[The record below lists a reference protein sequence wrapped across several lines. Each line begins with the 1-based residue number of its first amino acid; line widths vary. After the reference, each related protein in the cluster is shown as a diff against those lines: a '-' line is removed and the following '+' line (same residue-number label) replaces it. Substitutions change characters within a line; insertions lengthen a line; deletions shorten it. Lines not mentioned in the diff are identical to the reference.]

1 VIGWWLSSN
10 FPLRAGAVSD
20 RTFLEEISIRSIGVI
35 EHSTLEISPGL
46 TVLTG
51 ETGAGKTMI
60 LTALN
65 LILGGKSDSSLV
77 RKGSERLVAS
87 GSFSVPKS
95 LQDSFEE
102 HGLQVEDGQLIL
114 TRTVNA
120 DGKSKATSNAISVP
134 SSALAAASENLVEV
148 HAQAANL
155 NMTKAAKQR
164 DLLDRFGGKEL
175 HSALVKYQSELAN
188 YHELKSRIT
197 AMKKSIDSRDAQL
210 SELREF
216 AAVMGKLKLERG
228 ELQEITTEIGRLS
241 SVEDLRMAAQNAS
254 SVIEEEESG
263 SLTTLGIT
271 RKSLDS
277 VRAKDPQIEELYQRV
292 SEAFFLVDDAKGVLA
307 SYLANLEADPARL
320 DYLNARKAE
329 INALIKKHGGSQ
341 SSDDELIALIERFES
356 SKNAIADLEGGDE
369 RLKEL
374 ESELIGI
381 KKKLVAAAK
390 SLTSIRSE
398 NAGKLSKEVTKEIQQ
413 LSMPHTSF
421 HCQVQSA
428 DYSALKESDFT
439 ALGCD
444 EITMLIQSH
453 KDGPLVPL
461 AKGASG
467 GEMSRVMLALEVV
480 LAATHP
486 VGTYVFDEVDAGVGG
501 KAAIEVGRRLHALS
515 QHAQVIV
522 VTHLPQVAAWA
533 DSHFVVTKNSDGS
546 VTESNVR
553 KVVKEDRVEEIARML
568 AGMESSTSA
577 REHATELLEL
587 PLSKR

>member
-1 VIGWWLSSN
+1 M
-10 FPLRAGAVSD
+10 SD

-51 ETGAGKTMI
+51 ETGAGKTMV

-87 GSFSVPKS
+87 GSFSVPKA

-120 DGKSKATSNAISVP
+120 DGKSKATSNAIAVP
-134 SSALAAASENLVEV
+134 SSVLAAASENLVEV
-148 HAQAANL
+148 HAQAANV

-164 DLLDRFGGKEL
+164 DLLDRFGGNEL
-175 HSALVKYQSELAN
+175 NRALVNYQSELAN
-188 YHELKSRIT
+188 YHELKTRIS

-210 SELREF
+210 SQLREF
-216 AAVMGKLKLERG
+216 ATVMEKLKLERG

-241 SVEDLRMAAQNAS
+241 SVEDLRLAAQSAS

-277 VRAKDPQIEELYQRV
+277 VRAKDPQIEELYQKV

-307 SYLANLEADPARL
+307 SYIANLEADPARL

-329 INALIKKHGGSQ
+329 INALIKKYGGSQ
-341 SSDDELIALIERFES
+341 SADVELIALIERYES

-374 ESELIGI
+374 ESELVGI

-390 SLTSIRSE
+390 SLSSIRSD
-398 NAGKLSKEVTKEIQQ
+398 NAIMLSNEVSAEIEQ

-428 DYSALKESDFT
+428 DYTALKESDFT
-439 ALGCD
+439 TLGCD
-444 EITMLIQSH
+444 EISMLIQGH

-501 KAAIEVGRRLHALS
+501 KAAIVVGRRLHALS
-515 QHAQVIV
+515 HHAQVIV

-553 KVVKEDRVEEIARML
+553 KVVKEDRIEEIARML

>member
-1 VIGWWLSSN
+1 M
-10 FPLRAGAVSD
+10 SD

-65 LILGGKSDSSLV
+65 LILGGKSDISLV

-95 LQDSFEE
+95 LQNSFEE
-102 HGLQVEDGQLIL
+102 NGLQVEDGQLIL

-164 DLLDRFGGKEL
+164 DLLDRFGGKE
-175 HSALVKYQSELAN
+175 SNTALVNYQSELAN
-188 YHELKSRIT
+188 YHELKSRIA

-210 SELREF
+210 VELREF
-216 AAVMGKLKLERG
+216 AAVMSKLKLERG
-228 ELQEITTEIGRLS
+228 ELSEITTEIGRLS
-241 SVEDLRMAAQNAS
+241 SVEDLRLAAQNAS

-263 SLTTLGIT
+263 SLTSLGIT

-292 SEAFFLVDDAKGVLA
+292 SEAFFLVDDVRGALA
-307 SYLANLEADPARL
+307 SYIANLEADPARL
-320 DYLNARKAE
+320 DYLNSRKAE
-329 INALIKKHGGSQ
+329 INALTKKYGGSH
-341 SSDDELIALIERFES
+341 SGDEELIALIERFES

-374 ESELIGI
+374 ETELVGI
-381 KKKLVAAAK
+381 KKKLLTAAK
-390 SLTSIRSE
+390 SLTTLRSE
-398 NAGKLSKEVTKEIQQ
+398 NAAKLSKEVTEEIQQ
-413 LSMPHTSF
+413 LSMPHTAF
-421 HCQVQSA
+421 HCQVHSA
-428 DYSALKESDFT
+428 DYNALKESDFT

-444 EITMLIQSH
+444 EIAMLIQGH

-501 KAAIEVGRRLHALS
+501 KAAIEVGRRLHTLS

-577 REHATELLEL
+577 REHASELLEL

>member
-1 VIGWWLSSN
+1 M
-10 FPLRAGAVSD
+10 SD

-155 NMTKAAKQR
+155 NMTKAVKQR
-164 DLLDRFGGKEL
+164 DLLDRFGGNEL
-175 HSALVKYQSELAN
+175 HATLVNYQSELAN
-188 YHELKSRIT
+188 YHELKSRIS

-228 ELQEITTEIGRLS
+228 ELQEISTEIGRLS
-241 SVEDLRMAAQNAS
+241 SVEDLRLAAQNAL

-263 SLTTLGIT
+263 SQTTLGIT

-307 SYLANLEADPARL
+307 SYIANLEADPARL

-329 INALIKKHGGSQ
+329 INSLIKKYGGSQ
-341 SSDDELIALIERFES
+341 SADDELIALIERFES

-374 ESELIGI
+374 ETELVGI

-390 SLTSIRSE
+390 SLTSSRSE
-398 NAGKLSKEVTKEIQQ
+398 NATKLSKEVTEEIQQ

-428 DYSALKESDFT
+428 DYNALKESDFT

-444 EITMLIQSH
+444 EIAMLIQGH

>member
-1 VIGWWLSSN
+1 
-10 FPLRAGAVSD
+10 VSD

-35 EHSTLEISPGL
+35 EHSTIEISPGL

-95 LQDSFEE
+95 LHSSFEE
-102 HGLQVEDGQLIL
+102 NGLQIEDGQLIL

-120 DGKSKATSNAISVP
+120 DGKSKATSNAIAVP
-134 SSALAAASENLVEV
+134 SSVLAAASENLVEV

-164 DLLDRFGGKEL
+164 DLLDRFGGKSL
-175 HSALVKYQSELAN
+175 HEALASYQRELAS
-188 YHELKSRIT
+188 YHDLKVRIA
-197 AMKKSIDSRDAQL
+197 AMKKSIDSRDAEL
-210 SELREF
+210 TALREY
-216 AAVMGKLKLERG
+216 ATLMGKLKLERG
-228 ELQEITTEIGRLS
+228 ELQEISTEISRLS
-241 SVEDLRMAAQNAS
+241 SVEDLRLASQSAS

-263 SLTTLGIT
+263 SLTSLGIV

-307 SYLANLEADPARL
+307 SYIANLEADPTRL
-320 DYLNARKAE
+320 DYLNSRKAE
-329 INALIKKHGGSQ
+329 INALIKKYGGSN
-341 SSDDELIALIERFES
+341 SPDDELVALIERFES
-356 SKNAIADLEGGDE
+356 SRNAIADLEGGDE

-374 ESELIGI
+374 ENELGGI
-381 KKKLVAAAK
+381 KKKLVMSAK

-398 NAGKLSKEVTKEIQQ
+398 SASRLSIEVTKEIQQ

-421 HCQVQSA
+421 HCQVNNA
-428 DYSALKESDFT
+428 DYNALKESDFT
-439 ALGCD
+439 PLGCD
-444 EITMLIQSH
+444 EVSMLIQGH

-515 QHAQVIV
+515 KHAQVIV

-546 VTESNVR
+546 ITESNVT
-553 KVVKEDRVEEIARML
+553 KVVKEDRIEEIARML
-568 AGMESSTSA
+568 AGMESSVSA

>member
-1 VIGWWLSSN
+1 M
-10 FPLRAGAVSD
+10 SD
-20 RTFLEEISIRSIGVI
+20 RTFLEEITIRSIGVI

-87 GSFSVPKS
+87 GRFAVPPT
-95 LQDSFEE
+95 LIERFEE
-102 HGLQVEDGQLIL
+102 NGLQIEEGELIL

-120 DGKSKATSNAISVP
+120 DGKSKATSNSIAVP
-134 SSALAAASENLVEV
+134 ASALIAASENLVEV

-155 NMTKAAKQR
+155 NMTKSSKQR
-164 DLLDRFGGKEL
+164 ELLDRFAGLKL
-175 HSALVKYQSELAN
+175 KSSLTKYQECLSA
-188 YHELKSRIT
+188 YHELKTRIA
-197 AMKKSIDSRDAQL
+197 AMKRSIDSRDAQL
-210 SELREF
+210 VALREF
-216 AAVMGKLKLERG
+216 ATTMAGLKLEAN
-228 ELQEITTEIGRLS
+228 ELSSITNEIARLS
-241 SVEDLRMAAQNAS
+241 SVEELRVAAQLAS
-254 SVIEEEESG
+254 SAIEDEESG
-263 SLTTLGIT
+263 SLTTLGVV
-271 RKSLDS
+271 RKSLDVARS
-277 VRAKDPQIEELYQRV
+277 KDPQIEDLYQRI
-292 SEAFFLVDDAKGVLA
+292 SEAFFIVDDAKSALA
-307 SYLANLEADPARL
+307 SYLANLEADPNRL
-320 DYLNARKAE
+320 DLLNARKAS
-329 INALIKKHGGSQ
+329 INSLIKKYGGSL
-341 SSDDELIALIERFES
+341 SSDEELNILIERFDN

-374 ESELIGI
+374 EGELTTL
-381 KKKLVAAAK
+381 KKELVKAAK
-390 SLTSIRSE
+390 DLTSLRQESSQT
-398 NAGKLSKEVTKEIQQ
+398 LSTSVTAEIQQ

-421 HCQVQSA
+421 HAVVESA
-428 DYSALKESDFT
+428 DYAALKESDFT
-439 ALGCD
+439 SLGCD
-444 EITMLIQSH
+444 EVSMLIQAH

-480 LAATHP
+480 LASTHP

-501 KAAIEVGRRLHALS
+501 KAAVEVGRRLYALS
-515 QHAQVIV
+515 KHAQVIV

-546 VTESNVR
+546 VTESNVT
-553 KVVKEDRVEEIARML
+553 KVADERRVEEIARML
-568 AGMESSTSA
+568 AGMEGSTSA

-587 PLSKR
+587 PLSAR

>member
-1 VIGWWLSSN
+1 
-10 FPLRAGAVSD
+10 
-20 RTFLEEISIRSIGVI
+20 
-35 EHSTLEISPGL
+35 
-46 TVLTG
+46 
-51 ETGAGKTMI
+51 M
-60 LTALN
+60 
-65 LILGGKSDSSLV
+65 
-77 RKGSERLVAS
+77 
-87 GSFSVPKS
+87 
-95 LQDSFEE
+95 
-102 HGLQVEDGQLIL
+102 
-114 TRTVNA
+114 
-120 DGKSKATSNAISVP
+120 
-134 SSALAAASENLVEV
+134 LAAASENLVEV

-164 DLLDRFGGKEL
+164 DLLDRFGGKNLNE
-175 HSALVKYQSELAN
+175 ALSFYQKELAS
-188 YHELKSRIT
+188 YHDLKVRIA
-197 AMKKSIDSRDAQL
+197 AMKKSIDSRDAEL
-210 SELREF
+210 SALREF
-216 AAVMGKLKLERG
+216 ATIMGKLKLERG
-228 ELQEITTEIGRLS
+228 ELQEITTEIARLS
-241 SVEDLRMAAQNAS
+241 SVEDLRFAAQNAS

-263 SLTTLGIT
+263 SLTTLGIV

-277 VRAKDPQIEELYQRV
+277 VRAKDPQIEEMYQRV
-292 SEAFFLVDDAKGVLA
+292 SEAFFLVDDAKAVLA
-307 SYLANLEADPARL
+307 SYIANLEADPTRL
-320 DYLNARKAE
+320 DYLNSRKAE
-329 INALIKKHGGSQ
+329 INALIKKYGGSL
-341 SSDDELIALIERFES
+341 SPDEELIALVERFES

-374 ESELIGI
+374 ESELGGI
-381 KKKLVAAAK
+381 KKKLVVNAK
-390 SLTSIRSE
+390 SLTGIRTES
-398 NAGKLSKEVTKEIQQ
+398 ASRLSQEVTKEIQQ

-421 HCQVQSA
+421 HCQVHSA
-428 DYSALKESDFT
+428 DYNALKESDFT
-439 ALGCD
+439 PLGCD
-444 EITMLIQSH
+444 EIAMLIQGH

-515 QHAQVIV
+515 KHAQVIV

-546 VTESNVR
+546 VTESNVS

-568 AGMESSTSA
+568 AGMESSVSA

>member
-1 VIGWWLSSN
+1 M
-10 FPLRAGAVSD
+10 SD

-87 GSFSVPKS
+87 GSFSVPNS
-95 LQDSFEE
+95 LKDSFEE
-102 HGLQVEDGQLIL
+102 NGLQVEDGQLIL

-155 NMTKAAKQR
+155 NMTKASKQR

-175 HSALVKYQSELAN
+175 HDALVSYQGELAN
-188 YHELKSRIT
+188 YHELKSRIF
-197 AMKKSIDSRDAQL
+197 AMKKSIDSKDAQL
-210 SELREF
+210 VELREF

-228 ELQEITTEIGRLS
+228 ELQEITSEIARLS

-263 SLTTLGIT
+263 SLTTLGII

-277 VRAKDPQIEELYQRV
+277 VRAKDPQIEELYQKV

-307 SYLANLEADPARL
+307 SYIVNLEADPARL
-320 DYLNARKAE
+320 DYLNSRKAE
-329 INALIKKHGGSQ
+329 INALIKKYGGSK
-341 SSDDELIALIERFES
+341 SADDELVSLIERFES

-369 RLKEL
+369 RLREL
-374 ESELIGI
+374 ETELVGI
-381 KKKLVAAAK
+381 KKRLVIAAK

-398 NAGKLSKEVTKEIQQ
+398 SAAKLSKEVTKEIQQ
-413 LSMPHTSF
+413 LSMPYTSF

-428 DYSALKESDFT
+428 DYNSLKESDFT

-444 EITMLIQSH
+444 EIAMLIQGH

>member
-1 VIGWWLSSN
+1 
-10 FPLRAGAVSD
+10 VSD

-102 HGLQVEDGQLIL
+102 YGLQVEDGQLIL

-164 DLLDRFGGKEL
+164 DLLDRFAGKEL
-175 HSALVKYQSELAN
+175 HSSLVNYQSDLAN
-188 YHELKSRIT
+188 YHELKSRIS

-241 SVEDLRMAAQNAS
+241 SVEDLRLAAQNAS

-277 VRAKDPQIEELYQRV
+277 VRAKDPQIEELYQKV
-292 SEAFFLVDDAKGVLA
+292 SEAFFLVDDAKGVLI
-307 SYLANLEADPARL
+307 SYIANLEADPARL
-320 DYLNARKAE
+320 DYLNARKSE
-329 INALIKKHGGSQ
+329 INALIKKYGGSQ
-341 SSDDELIALIERFES
+341 SADDELTSLIERFES
-356 SKNAIADLEGGDE
+356 SKNAIADLEGGGE

-374 ESELIGI
+374 ETELVGI

-398 NAGKLSKEVTKEIQQ
+398 NATKLSKEVTKEIQQ

-428 DYSALKESDFT
+428 DYNALKESDFT

-444 EITMLIQSH
+444 EIAMLIQGH

-553 KVVKEDRVEEIARML
+553 KVVKDDRVEEIARML

-587 PLSKR
+587 PLLKR

>member
-1 VIGWWLSSN
+1 M
-10 FPLRAGAVSD
+10 SD

-175 HSALVKYQSELAN
+175 HSALVNYQSELAN

-216 AAVMGKLKLERG
+216 AAVMGKLKFERG

-307 SYLANLEADPARL
+307 SYIANLEADPARL

-329 INALIKKHGGSQ
+329 INSLIKKYGGSQ
-341 SSDDELIALIERFES
+341 SADDELIALIERFES

-374 ESELIGI
+374 ETELVGI

-390 SLTSIRSE
+390 SLTSIRSDS
-398 NAGKLSKEVTKEIQQ
+398 ATKLSKEVTKEVQQ

-428 DYSALKESDFT
+428 DYNALKESDFT

-444 EITMLIQSH
+444 EIAMLIQGH
-453 KDGPLVPL
+453 KDGPQVPL

>member
-1 VIGWWLSSN
+1 M
-10 FPLRAGAVSD
+10 SD
-20 RTFLEEISIRSIGVI
+20 RTFLEEITIRSIGVI

-87 GSFSVPKS
+87 GRFAVPPT
-95 LQDSFEE
+95 LIERFEE
-102 HGLQVEDGQLIL
+102 SGLQVEEGELIL

-120 DGKSKATSNAISVP
+120 DGKSKATSNSIAVP
-134 SSALAAASENLVEV
+134 ASALIAASENLVEV

-155 NMTKAAKQR
+155 NMTKSSKQR
-164 DLLDRFGGKEL
+164 ELLDRFAGPKL
-175 HSALVKYQSELAN
+175 KSSLTKYQDRLSA
-188 YHELKSRIT
+188 YHELKTRIA

-210 SELREF
+210 VALREF
-216 AAVMGKLKLERG
+216 ATTMAGLKLEAN
-228 ELQEITTEIGRLS
+228 EMSSITNEIARLS
-241 SVEDLRMAAQNAS
+241 SVEELRIAGQLAASA
-254 SVIEEEESG
+254 IEDEESG
-263 SLTTLGIT
+263 SLTTLGVV
-271 RKSLDS
+271 RKSLDVARS
-277 VRAKDPQIEELYQRV
+277 KDPQIEDLYQKI
-292 SEAFFLVDDAKGVLA
+292 SEAFFIVDDAKSSLA
-307 SYLANLEADPARL
+307 SYLTNLEADPNRL
-320 DYLNARKAE
+320 DFLNARKAA
-329 INALIKKHGGSQ
+329 INSLIKKYGGALSG
-341 SSDDELIALIERFES
+341 DEELNILIERFDN

-374 ESELIGI
+374 EGELTVL
-381 KKKLVAAAK
+381 KKELVKAAK
-390 SLTSIRSE
+390 DLTALRQESSRT
-398 NAGKLSKEVTKEIQQ
+398 LSTLVTAEIQQ

-421 HCQVQSA
+421 HAVVESA
-428 DYSALKESDFT
+428 DYSALKESDFNS
-439 ALGCD
+439 LGCD
-444 EITMLIQSH
+444 EVSMLIQGH

-480 LAATHP
+480 LASTHP

-501 KAAIEVGRRLHALS
+501 KAAIEVGRRLYALS
-515 QHAQVIV
+515 KHAQVIV

-546 VTESNVR
+546 VTESNVT
-553 KVVKEDRVEEIARML
+553 KVADERRVEEIARML
-568 AGMESSTSA
+568 AGMEGSTSA

-587 PLSKR
+587 PLSAR

>member
-1 VIGWWLSSN
+1 MIVWWPNSN
-10 FPLRAGAVSD
+10 FPLKAGAVSD

-60 LTALN
+60 LTALS

-77 RKGSERLVAS
+77 RKGSERLIAS
-87 GSFSVPKS
+87 GSFSVPKP

-102 HGLQVEDGQLIL
+102 RGLQVEDGQLIL

-134 SSALAAASENLVEV
+134 SSVLAAASENLVEV

-175 HSALVKYQSELAN
+175 NGSLMKYQSELAT
-188 YHELKSRIT
+188 YHELKSRIS

-241 SVEDLRMAAQNAS
+241 SVEELRLAAQNAV

-277 VRAKDPQIEELYQRV
+277 VRAKDPQIEELYQKV
-292 SEAFFLVDDAKGVLA
+292 SEAFFLLDDAKGVLA

-329 INALIKKHGGSQ
+329 INALIKKYGGSQ
-341 SSDDELIALIERFES
+341 SADDELIALIERFES

-390 SLTSIRSE
+390 SLSSIRSD
-398 NAGKLSKEVTKEIQQ
+398 NATKLSKEVTIEIQQ

-428 DYSALKESDFT
+428 DYNALKESDFT

-444 EITMLIQSH
+444 EISMLIQGH

-577 REHATELLEL
+577 REHATELLDL

>member
-1 VIGWWLSSN
+1 M
-10 FPLRAGAVSD
+10 SD

-35 EHSTLEISPGL
+35 EHSILEISPGL

-95 LQDSFEE
+95 LHASFEE
-102 HGLQVEDGQLIL
+102 AGLEVEDGQLIL

-120 DGKSKATSNAISVP
+120 DGKSKATSNAIAVP
-134 SSALAAASENLVEV
+134 SSVLAAASENLVEV

-175 HSALVKYQSELAN
+175 NSALMNYQSELAN
-188 YHELKSRIT
+188 YHELKSRIS

-216 AAVMGKLKLERG
+216 ATVMGKLKLERG
-228 ELQEITTEIGRLS
+228 ELQQITTEIGRLS
-241 SVEDLRMAAQNAS
+241 SVEDLRLAAQSAS

-263 SLTTLGIT
+263 SLTTLGIA
-271 RKSLDS
+271 RKSLDL
-277 VRAKDPQIEELYQRV
+277 VRAKDPQIEELYQKV

-307 SYLANLEADPARL
+307 SYISNLEADPARL
-320 DYLNARKAE
+320 DYLNSRKAE
-329 INALIKKHGGSQ
+329 INALIKKYGGSH
-341 SSDDELIALIERFES
+341 SADDELIALIERFES

-374 ESELIGI
+374 ETELSGI
-381 KKKLVAAAK
+381 KKKLVTTAK
-390 SLTSIRSE
+390 LLTSIRTQS
-398 NAGKLSKEVTKEIQQ
+398 AGKLSEQVTKEIQQ

-421 HCQVQSA
+421 HCQLESA
-428 DYSALKESDFT
+428 DYNALKESDFS

-444 EITMLIQSH
+444 EIAMLIRGH

-515 QHAQVIV
+515 EHAQVIV

-553 KVVKEDRVEEIARML
+553 KVVKEDRIEEIARML

-587 PLSKR
+587 PLAKR

>member
-1 VIGWWLSSN
+1 
-10 FPLRAGAVSD
+10 VSD

-35 EHSTLEISPGL
+35 EHSTIEISPGL

-95 LQDSFEE
+95 LHSSFEE
-102 HGLQVEDGQLIL
+102 NGLQIEDGQLIL

-120 DGKSKATSNAISVP
+120 DGKSKATSNAIAVP
-134 SSALAAASENLVEV
+134 SSVLAAASENLVEV

-164 DLLDRFGGKEL
+164 DLLDRFGGKSL
-175 HSALVKYQSELAN
+175 HEALASYQRELAS
-188 YHELKSRIT
+188 YHDLKVRIA
-197 AMKKSIDSRDAQL
+197 AMKKSIDSRDAEL
-210 SELREF
+210 TALREY
-216 AAVMGKLKLERG
+216 ATLMGKLKLERG
-228 ELQEITTEIGRLS
+228 ELQEISTEISRLS
-241 SVEDLRMAAQNAS
+241 SVEDLRLAAQSAS

-263 SLTTLGIT
+263 SLTSLGIV

-307 SYLANLEADPARL
+307 SYIANLEADPTRL
-320 DYLNARKAE
+320 DYLNSRKAE
-329 INALIKKHGGSQ
+329 INALIKKYGGSN
-341 SSDDELIALIERFES
+341 SPDDELVALIERFES
-356 SKNAIADLEGGDE
+356 SRNAIADLEGGDE

-374 ESELIGI
+374 ENELGGI
-381 KKKLVAAAK
+381 KKKLVMSAK

-398 NAGKLSKEVTKEIQQ
+398 SASRLSIEVTKEIQQ

-421 HCQVQSA
+421 HCQVNNA
-428 DYSALKESDFT
+428 DYNALKESDFT
-439 ALGCD
+439 PLGCD
-444 EITMLIQSH
+444 EVSMLIQGH

-515 QHAQVIV
+515 KHAQVIV

-546 VTESNVR
+546 VTESNVTR
-553 KVVKEDRVEEIARML
+553 VVKEDRIEEIARML
-568 AGMESSTSA
+568 AGMESSVSA